1 MLAVRGYYDGSCVRI
16 LEPLDIKKNQ
26 NVIIHIE
33 ETKPMEEHKL
43 EKSNDAFLAALED
56 DSLVMETG
64 LDVEAYMKE
73 MRDGD
78 RF

>member
-1 MLAVRGYYDGSCVRI
+1 MMDPVYVFWSRWTS
-16 LEPLDIKKNQ
+16 KNQ

-33 ETKPMEEHKL
+33 ETKPMEEHKV
-43 EKSNDAFLAALED
+43 EKSNDAFLSALED

-64 LDVEAYMKE
+64 LDVEACMKE

>member
-1 MLAVRGYYDGSCVRI
+1 
-16 LEPLDIKKNQ
+16 
-26 NVIIHIE
+26 
-33 ETKPMEEHKL
+33 MEEHKV
-43 EKSNDAFLAALED
+43 EKSNDAFWAALED

-64 LDVEAYMKE
+64 LDVEACMKE